1 VKTRTELKIAA
12 SVCLVWVAAVAVYAK
27 WGMGEGAGCPSPRT
41 GLWVV
46 AAGSLL
52 LLLWL
57 CRLAP
62 LRAEQYLRCAC
73 GGYIRK
79 VSDVNV
85 DGWGEAHC
93 VDCNRAYQYA
103 LKK

>member
-1 VKTRTELKIAA
+1 MKTRTELKIAA
-12 SVCLVWVAAVAVYAK
+12 SVCLVWAAAVAVYAK
-27 WGMGEGAGCPSPRT
+27 WVMGEGAGCPSPRT
-41 GLWVV
+41 ALWGV

-62 LRAEQYLRCAC
+62 LCADRRVRCEC
-73 GGYIRK
+73 GGHIRR

-85 DGWGEAHC
+85 DGWGEARC
-93 VDCNRAYQYA
+93 VDCNRAYQYT